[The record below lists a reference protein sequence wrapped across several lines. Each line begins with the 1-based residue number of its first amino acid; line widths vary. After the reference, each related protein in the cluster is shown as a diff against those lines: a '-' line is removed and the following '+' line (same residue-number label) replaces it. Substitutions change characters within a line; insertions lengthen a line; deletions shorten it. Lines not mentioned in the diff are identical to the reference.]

1 MIPPER
7 DALCI
12 IFCFALRHFPR
23 NRDLDAEGVA
33 LKARAALGM
42 KDAADSLGW
51 VEEKEGG
58 GEGDNFR
65 VAIVWVSLSL
75 SLYQSLYIRLQGII
89 TVGDF
94 CNSIRSRANDHM
106 I

>member
-12 IFCFALRHFPR
+12 ILCFALRHFPR
-23 NRDLDAEGVA
+23 NRDLDGEGVA

-51 VEEKEGG
+51 VEEEEEEED

-75 SLYQSLYIRLQGII
+75 SIFLYPSAGNYNGRRFL
-89 TVGDF
+89 
-94 CNSIRSRANDHM
+94 
-106 I
+106 